1 MYARADDD
9 RRPVSAA
16 AMRAARQD
24 CRRVFG
30 GRMVRE
36 PTLTDLLAARDMRR
50 GDSTVGTPIIAAM
63 IVAALAMWVGIAWLV
78 VHVVR

>member
-1 MYARADDD
+1 MYIHAGDD
-9 RRPVSAA
+9 RRPVSVA

-36 PTLTDLLAARDMRR
+36 PTRADLLAAHRMRR
-50 GDSTVGTPIIAAM
+50 GDPTVGALVITAV
-63 IVAALAMWVGIAWLV
+63 IVAVLAMWVGIAWLGA
-78 VHVVR
+78 HVLR

>member
-1 MYARADDD
+1 MYIHADDD

-36 PTLTDLLAARDMRR
+36 PTRADLLAAHDMRR
-50 GDSTVGTPIIAAM
+50 GDSTAGTLVIAAV
-63 IVAALAMWVGIAWLV
+63 IVAVLAMWVGIVWLV

>member
-1 MYARADDD
+1 
-9 RRPVSAA
+9 
-16 AMRAARQD
+16 
-24 CRRVFG
+24 
-30 GRMVRE
+30 MVRE